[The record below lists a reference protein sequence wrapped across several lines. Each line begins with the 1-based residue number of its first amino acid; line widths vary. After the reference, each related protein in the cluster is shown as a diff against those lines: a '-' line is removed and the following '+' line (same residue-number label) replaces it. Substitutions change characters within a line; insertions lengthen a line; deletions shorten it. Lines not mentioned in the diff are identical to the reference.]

1 METLFSQIN
10 QQKRERCAPLAWRM
24 RPRSLGEVVGQQD
37 ICGEGTW
44 LYQAIHNDT
53 LTSLL
58 LYGPPGVGKT
68 SLAHVIAHTTH
79 AQFEALSAIG
89 GTVAELRKIIAR
101 ADEALLRQGIRTI
114 VFIDEIHRFSR
125 AQQDA
130 LLPAV
135 EQGII
140 ILIGATTENPYFEV
154 NTALRSRLHIITM
167 HALSESDVRELLQ
180 RACTDKRG
188 LNSAFKLAADA
199 CERIVALAH
208 GDARAALTILDEAA
222 TLAYVQPNTV
232 QTPPQSGK
240 TLITLQHVEASAG
253 VRLPSYDKNKDE
265 HYDIISAFIK
275 SMRGSDPD
283 AALFWLARMIDGGE
297 DPRFIARRIMI
308 AASEDVGNA
317 DPQALLVASAA
328 FRAAEV
334 IGYPE
339 CRINL
344 AQAALYVA
352 LAPKSNAAEAGI
364 DAALAAV
371 RSSKQ
376 APVPSYL
383 RDRHRPGAQDY
394 GVYHYP
400 HNYEDGWVD
409 QRYLPEGMQQGSFFK
424 PSTRG
429 WEAQACKRLEGITA
443 AHRTQAADQRTQA
456 ASQRAQA
463 ANQRTQAADHRTQ
476 AASQRAQAADYAK
489 PAPPP
494 TPSPL
499 PREQAAHRPKPS
511 PLPRDTR

>member
-167 HALSESDVRELLQ
+167 HALSEGDVRELLQ

-222 TLAYVQPNTV
+222 TLAHVQPNTV

-424 PSTRG
+424 PSPRG

-443 AHRTQAADQRTQA
+443 AHR
-456 ASQRAQA
+456 AQA
-463 ANQRTQAADHRTQ
+463 AGHRTQAADHQ
-476 AASQRAQAADYAK
+476 AQEADCAK
-489 PAPPP
+489 SE
-494 TPSPL
+494 PSPV
-499 PREQAAHRPKPS
+499 PSPCSHEQAAHRTKSS

>member
-167 HALSESDVRELLQ
+167 HALSEGDVRELLQ

-208 GDARAALTILDEAA
+208 GDARAALTILDEAE
-222 TLAYVQPNTV
+222 TLAHVQPNTV

-443 AHRTQAADQRTQA
+443 AHR
-456 ASQRAQA
+456 AQA
-463 ANQRTQAADHRTQ
+463 AGHRTQAADHR
-476 AASQRAQAADYAK
+476 AQEADCAK
-489 PAPPP
+489 PAPSPV
-494 TPSPL
+494 PSPCSH
-499 PREQAAHRPKPS
+499 EQAAHRTKSS

>member
-222 TLAYVQPNTV
+222 TLAHVQPNTV

-424 PSTRG
+424 PSPRG
-429 WEAQACKRLEGITA
+429 WEAQACKLLEGITE
-443 AHRTQAADQRTQA
+443 AH
-456 ASQRAQA
+456 RAQA
-463 ANQRTQAADHRTQ
+463 AGHRTQAADHR
-476 AASQRAQAADYAK
+476 AQEADCAK
-489 PAPPP
+489 PAPSPV
-494 TPSPL
+494 PSPCSH
-499 PREQAAHRPKPS
+499 EQAAHRTKSS

>member
-10 QQKRERCAPLAWRM
+10 QDKRDRCAPLAWRM
-24 RPRSLGEVVGQQD
+24 RPRSLNEVVGQQD
-37 ICGEGTW
+37 ICAEGTW
-44 LYQAIHNDT
+44 LYQAIQHDT

-89 GTVAELRKIIAR
+89 GTVADLRKIIAR
-101 ADEALLRQGIRTI
+101 ADEALLRQGMRTI

-167 HALSESDVRELLQ
+167 HALSHDDICELLQ
-180 RACTDKRG
+180 RACLDKRG
-188 LNSAFKLAADA
+188 LNGAFELAAEARD
-199 CERIVALAH
+199 RIVVLAH

-222 TLAYVQPNTV
+222 TLARVQSDSA
-232 QTPPQSGK
+232 QTPHQSGK
-240 TLITLQHVEASAG
+240 TLITLPNVEASAG

-283 AALFWLARMIDGGE
+283 AALYWLARMIDGGE

-376 APVPSYL
+376 AYVPSYL

-409 QRYLPEGMQQGSFFK
+409 QRYLPEGIEQGSFFK
-424 PSTRG
+424 PSPRG
-429 WEAQACKRLEGITA
+429 WEVQACKRLDGITA
-443 AHRTQAADQRTQA
+443 AHRKQTADQRTHA
-456 ASQRAQA
+456 ADHRAQA
-463 ANQRTQAADHRTQ
+463 AD
-476 AASQRAQAADYAK
+476 SRARAADYAK
-489 PAPPP
+489 PSTPP

-499 PREQAAHRPKPS
+499 SREQAAHRAKPS

>member
-1 METLFSQIN
+1 METLFSQVN

-167 HALSESDVRELLQ
+167 HALSEGDVRELLQ

-222 TLAYVQPNTV
+222 TLAHVQPNTV

-376 APVPSYL
+376 ASVPSYL

-424 PSTRG
+424 PSPRG

-443 AHRTQAADQRTQA
+443 AHR
-456 ASQRAQA
+456 AQA
-463 ANQRTQAADHRTQ
+463 AGHRTQAADHR
-476 AASQRAQAADYAK
+476 AQEADCAK
-489 PAPPP
+489 PAPSPV
-494 TPSPL
+494 PSPCSH
-499 PREQAAHRPKPS
+499 EQAAHRTKSS

>member
-24 RPRSLGEVVGQQD
+24 RPRSLSEVVGQQD

-167 HALSESDVRELLQ
+167 HALSEGDVRELLQ

-376 APVPSYL
+376 ASVPSYL

-443 AHRTQAADQRTQA
+443 AHR
-456 ASQRAQA
+456 AQA
-463 ANQRTQAADHRTQ
+463 AGHRTQAADHR
-476 AASQRAQAADYAK
+476 AQEADCAK
-489 PAPPP
+489 PAPSPV
-494 TPSPL
+494 PSPCSH
-499 PREQAAHRPKPS
+499 EQAAHRTKSS

>member
-1 METLFSQIN
+1 
-10 QQKRERCAPLAWRM
+10 
-24 RPRSLGEVVGQQD
+24 
-37 ICGEGTW
+37 
-44 LYQAIHNDT
+44 
-53 LTSLL
+53 
-58 LYGPPGVGKT
+58 
-68 SLAHVIAHTTH
+68 
-79 AQFEALSAIG
+79 
-89 GTVAELRKIIAR
+89 
-101 ADEALLRQGIRTI
+101 
-114 VFIDEIHRFSR
+114 
-125 AQQDA
+125 
-130 LLPAV
+130 
-135 EQGII
+135 
-140 ILIGATTENPYFEV
+140 
-154 NTALRSRLHIITM
+154 M

-222 TLAYVQPNTV
+222 TLAHVQPNTV
-232 QTPPQSGK
+232 QTHPQSGK

-424 PSTRG
+424 PSPRG
-429 WEAQACKRLEGITA
+429 WEAQACKRLDDITA
-443 AHRTQAADQRTQA
+443 AHR
-456 ASQRAQA
+456 AQA
-463 ANQRTQAADHRTQ
+463 AGHRTQAADHR
-476 AASQRAQAADYAK
+476 AQEADCAK
-489 PAPPP
+489 SE
-494 TPSPL
+494 PSPV
-499 PREQAAHRPKPS
+499 PSPCSHEQAAHRTKSS

>member
-222 TLAYVQPNTV
+222 TLAHVQPNTV

-443 AHRTQAADQRTQA
+443 AHR
-456 ASQRAQA
+456 AQA
-463 ANQRTQAADHRTQ
+463 AGHRTQAADHQ
-476 AASQRAQAADYAK
+476 AQATDCAK
-489 PAPPP
+489 PAPSPV
-494 TPSPL
+494 PSPCSH
-499 PREQAAHRPKPS
+499 EQAAHRTKSS

>member
-10 QQKRERCAPLAWRM
+10 QDKRDRCAPLAWRM
-24 RPRSLGEVVGQQD
+24 RPRSLNEVVGQQD
-37 ICGEGTW
+37 ICAEGTW
-44 LYQAIHNDT
+44 LYQAIQHDT

-89 GTVAELRKIIAR
+89 GTVADLRKIIAR

-167 HALSESDVRELLQ
+167 HALSQDDIYELLQ
-180 RACTDKRG
+180 RACFDKRG
-188 LNSAFKLAADA
+188 LNGVFELTAEARD
-199 CERIVALAH
+199 RIVVFAH

-222 TLAYVQPNTV
+222 TLARVQSGSA
-232 QTPPQSGK
+232 QTSHQSGK
-240 TLITLQHVEASAG
+240 TLITLPNVEASAG

-283 AALFWLARMIDGGE
+283 AALYWLARMIDGGE

-328 FRAAEV
+328 FRAVEV

-376 APVPSYL
+376 AYVPSYL

-394 GVYHYP
+394 GEYHYP

-409 QRYLPEGMQQGSFFK
+409 QRYLPQGIEQGSFFK
-424 PSTRG
+424 PSQRG
-429 WEAQACKRLEGITA
+429 WEAQACKRLDGIAAAHRAQVASQRTQTA
-443 AHRTQAADQRTQA
+443 GHRTQAADC
-456 ASQRAQA
+456 
-463 ANQRTQAADHRTQ
+463 
-476 AASQRAQAADYAK
+476 AK
-489 PAPPP
+489 PAPTPA
-494 TPSPL
+494 PSPCSH
-499 PREQAAHRPKPS
+499 EQAAHRAKPS

>member
-1 METLFSQIN
+1 METLFSQVN

-167 HALSESDVRELLQ
+167 HALSENDVRELLQ

-188 LNSAFKLAADA
+188 LNSTFKLAADA

-222 TLAYVQPNTV
+222 TLAHVQPNTV

-424 PSTRG
+424 PSPRG

-443 AHRTQAADQRTQA
+443 AHR
-456 ASQRAQA
+456 AQA
-463 ANQRTQAADHRTQ
+463 AGHRTQAADHQ
-476 AASQRAQAADYAK
+476 AQATDCAK
-489 PAPPP
+489 PAPSPV
-494 TPSPL
+494 PSPFSH
-499 PREQAAHRPKPS
+499 EQAAHRTKSS

>member
-222 TLAYVQPNTV
+222 TLAHVQLDTV

-376 APVPSYL
+376 ASVPSYL

-394 GVYHYP
+394 GTYNYP

-424 PSTRG
+424 PSPRG

-443 AHRTQAADQRTQA
+443 AHR
-456 ASQRAQA
+456 AQA
-463 ANQRTQAADHRTQ
+463 PRHRTQAADHQ
-476 AASQRAQAADYAK
+476 AQATDCAK
-489 PAPPP
+489 SE
-494 TPSPL
+494 PSPV
-499 PREQAAHRPKPS
+499 PSPCSHEQAAHRAKPS